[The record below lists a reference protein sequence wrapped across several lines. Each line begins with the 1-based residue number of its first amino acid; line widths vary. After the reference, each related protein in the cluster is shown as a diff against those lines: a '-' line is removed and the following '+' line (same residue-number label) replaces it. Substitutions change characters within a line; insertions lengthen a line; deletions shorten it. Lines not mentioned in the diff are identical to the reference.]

1 MSQSLKIYVATK
13 FEAKVIARRMME
25 FLTAKGHS
33 ITHDW
38 TTEDAAN
45 NDEMG
50 ACAVED
56 ARGVFDCD
64 VLVIIPR
71 PGCRGAWVEF
81 GIALACRKPIVVVSP
96 KRADVDSCIFEH
108 MPDVW
113 HVKTA
118 EELVPVL
125 AHLGGFNDSYRN

>member
-1 MSQSLKIYVATK
+1 MKVYVATK
-13 FEAKVIARRMME
+13 FEAKAIARRMME
-25 FLTAKGHS
+25 FLRARGYS

-45 NDEMG
+45 TDEMES
-50 ACAVED
+50 CAIED
-56 ARGVFDCD
+56 ARGVFDAD

-81 GIALACRKPIVVVSP
+81 GIALACRKPIVVVSRTKP
-96 KRADVDSCIFEH
+96 DLDSCIFEH

-113 HVKTA
+113 HAKTA
-118 EELVPVL
+118 EDLVPIL
-125 AHLGGFNDSYRN
+125 AHLEGFHDSYRN